1 MKIALKSL
9 LWLVFS
15 CSLLPAATPSF
26 DGNLAFTYLTIQ
38 TDMGPRNPGSQG
50 HTTCIQWLIE
60 TGEKWADTVVT
71 QEFTGYNPYGPNDV
85 YLTNVIYRFQ
95 PNNPDRVM
103 LSAHFDT
110 RPVADLDRFR
120 RSEPIPGA
128 NDGASGVA
136 VLIHLAQILDQFP
149 PTIGVDI
156 AFWDGE
162 DMGRPDYPE
171 EFCQGSRYYSQHP
184 LQPVPHKGILID
196 MIGDSELQI
205 FYELYSLHF
214 APGLAKEIWDTA
226 KKAGYA
232 DVFIPKYGPMV
243 YDDHVP
249 LSEGGIPT
257 VDIIDFQYPN
267 ARQNYWHTH
276 EDTPDKC
283 APESL
288 QCIGDVLLMWL
299 YGQE

>member
-1 MKIALKSL
+1 MRHSLKRLIWFVS
-9 LWLVFS
+9 S
-15 CSLLPAATPSF
+15 CSLLQAATPSF
-26 DGNLAFTYLTIQ
+26 DGNRAFTYLTIQ
-38 TDMGPRNPGSQG
+38 TDMGPRNPGSGG
-50 HTTCIQWLIE
+50 HAACIQWLME

-71 QEFTGYNPYGPNDV
+71 QEFTGYNPYGPDNV
-85 YLTNVIYRFQ
+85 SLTNVIYRFQ
-95 PNNPDRVM
+95 PKNPERVM

-120 RSEPIPGA
+120 RNEPILGA

-136 VLIHLAQILDQFP
+136 VLVHLAQILAQFP
-149 PTIGVDI
+149 PAIGVDI

-171 EFCQGSRYYSQHP
+171 EFCQGSRYYSQTP
-184 LQPVPHKGILID
+184 LEPVPHRGILID

-205 FYELYSLHF
+205 FYELYSLRF
-214 APGLAKEIWDTA
+214 APELTKEIWDTA

-232 DVFIPKYGPMV
+232 DVFIPKHGPMV

-257 VDIIDFQYPN
+257 VNIIDFQYPD
-267 ARQNYWHTH
+267 ARRNYWHTH